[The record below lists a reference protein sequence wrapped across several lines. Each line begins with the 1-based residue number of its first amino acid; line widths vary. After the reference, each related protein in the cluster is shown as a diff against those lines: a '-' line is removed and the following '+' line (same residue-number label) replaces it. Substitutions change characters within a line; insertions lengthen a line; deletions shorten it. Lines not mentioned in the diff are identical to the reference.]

1 MPLKI
6 KKYIIN
12 VPFLVGDGIF
22 VYRDTMSMVTK
33 HTSSSG
39 ISILCSILI
48 HSIESVPYD
57 GREVTRGCGKLSTKA
72 AVFKVKLMVG
82 NGVL

>member
-6 KKYIIN
+6 KKNINFN
-12 VPFLVGDGIF
+12 VPFLVGDGTF
-22 VYRDTMSMVTK
+22 VYRDSMVTK